1 MQTKDKLILHHSF
14 WEKRHCIPRKPGFLS
29 SGLILSIL
37 TGLPLRIESTR
48 RVRRCKCPV
57 YLRGVEL
64 LMVKFY
70 DHVIV
75 IRIFI
80 CLFLWN
86 IKYSGTM
93 KNIVFFAISQ
103 QLDYWV
109 LQDFLIKI
117 ISTECQ
123 HPRFRD
129 ANTRLI
135 YVLSLTVLPSVHE
148 HWYGR
153 ECDYGHVIKSSLRVT
168 NNSKRRNTPI
178 ILMNV
183 CALLEAPFPAE
194 PTYSDRLR
202 FVKPCA

>member
-80 CLFLWN
+80 RPFLWN
-86 IKYSGTM
+86 IKYSGTDE
-93 KNIVFFAISQ
+93 KYS
-103 QLDYWV
+103 
-109 LQDFLIKI
+109 FLRDLSAAWLLSSAGFSYQNNLHRMSA
-117 ISTECQ
+117 STI
-123 HPRFRD
+123 PRREHETNMCTV
-129 ANTRLI
+129 AYSTSKCARALIWTWMRL
-135 YVLSLTVLPSVHE
+135 
-148 HWYGR
+148 WA
-153 ECDYGHVIKSSLRVT
+153 C
-168 NNSKRRNTPI
+168 N
-178 ILMNV
+178 
-183 CALLEAPFPAE
+183 
-194 PTYSDRLR
+194 
-202 FVKPCA
+202 